1 MKRSRAF
8 AAACVLTL
16 ALAVPAA
23 GQVSRGGGPIQ
34 IEAATVELI
43 PNDRVAIFTGNVIVV
58 QGQTQ
63 LRSATM
69 RVQYRE
75 ARGAAAQQPQGAAVT
90 GDIERM
96 TADGEVF
103 YATPE
108 ERARGDRAVFEAA
121 TDTITITGNV
131 ILTRGQDVVRG
142 DTLTINATT
151 RRSVIR
157 SNQSSQRVRGVFFPA
172 ESPPAKQ

>member
-75 ARGAAAQQPQGAAVT
+75 ARGAAAQPQGAAVT

>member
-1 MKRSRAF
+1 MRLPTA
-8 AAACVLTL
+8 LTL
-16 ALAVPAA
+16 ASLAALTLAPPAA
-23 GQVSRGGGPIQ
+23 GQVARGGGPIQ
-34 IEAATVELI
+34 IEASTVELI
-43 PNDRVAIFTGNVIVV
+43 PNDRVAVFTGNVIVV

-63 LRSATM
+63 LRSRTM

-75 ARGAAAQQPQGAAVT
+75 SRGATASQDAAVT

-108 ERARGDRAVFEAA
+108 ERARGDRAVYEASS
-121 TDTITITGNV
+121 DTITITGNV

-142 DTLTINATT
+142 DVLTINATT

-157 SNQSSQRVRGVFFPA
+157 STQTSQRVRGVFFPA
-172 ESPPAKQ
+172 EAAPDQKR